1 MNSICVIKKLLLTL
15 FLIFFLLFDDLFA
28 VNLAEINE
36 LSKHAKSIVLMD
48 FDTKRILYSK
58 NPNLVF
64 PPASLT
70 KIVTIYTAL
79 IEAEKRNIKLKSIVP
94 ISDAASY
101 YNAPLNSSLMFLEKG
116 QIVNF
121 EEILKGLSV
130 SSGNDASIAIAE
142 FVVGDLNS
150 FVNLMN
156 INVLNL
162 GLLNMHFVEPS
173 GYSNENKITA
183 LDMAFFV
190 KSYIEKF
197 KFMLNIHSLKYFVYP
212 KSKNLGTTLSSKFL
226 NLKQKNANLLISDYP
241 YSDGLK
247 TGYIK
252 ESGLNLVATA
262 QKDGRRLIA
271 VVLGVEKG
279 INRFGEK
286 MRALIAKDLFEYG
299 FNEYSKFPLIVKLK
313 EKVYN
318 GTVDT
323 VALFSKEPFYY
334 VLTKDEFDKLKISYT
349 VDKLVAPLS
358 GDMPVGRAMIFLEN
372 EKVGDVAL
380 FSNKVNKLGFWQ
392 GLYKSF
398 INFFL
403 REY

>member
-1 MNSICVIKKLLLTL
+1 MNSIYVIGKLLLTL
-15 FLIFFLLFDDLFA
+15 FLIFFPFCYNLFA
-28 VNLAEINE
+28 VNLAEINK
-36 LSKHAKSIVLMD
+36 LSEYAKSIVLID

-58 NPNLVF
+58 KPNLVF

-94 ISDAASY
+94 ISDSASY
-101 YNAPLNSSLMFLEKG
+101 YNAPPNSSLMFLEKG

-130 SSGNDASIAIAE
+130 SSGNDSSIAIAE
-142 FVVGDLNS
+142 FVVGNLNS

-162 GLLNMHFVEPS
+162 GLFNMHFVEPS
-173 GYSNENKITA
+173 GYSSENKITA

-197 KFMLNIHSLKYFVYP
+197 KFMLNIHSLKYFIYP
-212 KSKNLGTTLSSKFL
+212 KSRNLGTALSSKFL
-226 NLKQKNANLLISDYP
+226 NLKQRNANLLIYDYP
-241 YSDGLK
+241 YSDGIK

-262 QKDGRRLIA
+262 KKGERRLIA

-279 INRFGEK
+279 INGFGEK
-286 MRALIAKDLFEYG
+286 MRSI
-299 FNEYSKFPLIVKLK
+299 
-313 EKVYN
+313 
-318 GTVDT
+318 
-323 VALFSKEPFYY
+323 
-334 VLTKDEFDKLKISYT
+334 
-349 VDKLVAPLS
+349 
-358 GDMPVGRAMIFLEN
+358 
-372 EKVGDVAL
+372 
-380 FSNKVNKLGFWQ
+380 
-392 GLYKSF
+392 
-398 INFFL
+398 L
-403 REY
+403 RQIP